1 MYSIFVCFEVME
13 FFILIFYF
21 LQILNPLSANLAKC
35 SNTLKQFVGNSRKGL
50 IALLG
55 FLYLFSLHCMK
66 CGTVF
71 RLNNFSPM
79 ISFSGG
85 IEIEHWAKIG

>member
-1 MYSIFVCFEVME
+1 ME

-21 LQILNPLSANLAKC
+21 LQTLNPFSANLAKW
-35 SNTLKQFVGNSRKGL
+35 SNILKQFIGNSLKGL
-50 IALLG
+50 IELLG
-55 FLYLFSLHCMK
+55 FLYLFSWHCMK

-71 RLNNFSPM
+71 RLNYFSPM

-85 IEIEHWAKIG
+85 IEMNHWAKIG